1 MSKLDTGEY
10 GSLLVEIKQRIRSAQ
25 YEALK
30 AVNKELITLYWD
42 IGKLIVARQQGDTWG
57 KAIVEQLARD
67 LRAEFP
73 GMSGFSVRNI
83 WNIRSFYLTYSQNQK
98 LQPLVA
104 EIGWTHNLIIMEKC
118 KDDLER
124 EFYIRMT
131 RKYGWTKNVLIHQIE
146 NQTYEKTLIN
156 QNNFEKT
163 VSEEVRNQAKL
174 AVKDE
179 YTFQFLELGDEYS
192 ERQLEAAILSKV
204 EPFLREMGGM
214 FTFVGSQYRLE
225 IGGKEYFID
234 LMLYHR
240 YLQCLVAIDLKIGD
254 FLPEYVGKMQFY
266 LAILDDQ
273 VRLPHEAPSVG
284 IILCKSKEKTT
295 VEYALKDA
303 TKPIGVATYRITST
317 LPQALKGQLPAPE
330 QVAKLLEGVE

>member
-1 MSKLDTGEY
+1 MSILEPDDY
-10 GSLLVEIKQRIRSAQ
+10 SNLLIEIKQRVRSAQ

-30 AVNKELITLYWD
+30 AVNKELIALYWD
-42 IGKLIVARQQGDTWG
+42 IGHLIVTRQQGQTWG
-57 KAIVEQLARD
+57 KGVVEQLAKD
-67 LRAEFP
+67 LRKEFP

-83 WNIRSFYLTYSQNQK
+83 WNMRSFYLAYSRNPK

-124 EFYIRMT
+124 EYYIRMT
-131 RKYGWTKNVLIHQIE
+131 RKFGWTKNVLVHQIE
-146 NQTYEKTLIN
+146 NQTYEKTLLS
-156 QNNFEKT
+156 QNNFENV
-163 VSEEVRNQAKL
+163 VSDEFRDQAKL
-174 AVKDE
+174 ALKDE
-179 YTFQFLELGDEYS
+179 YTFQFLELGDEHS
-192 ERQLEAAILSKV
+192 ERQLEMAILEKV
-204 EPFLREMGGM
+204 EPFIQEMGGM

-225 IGGKEYFID
+225 VGTKEYFID
-234 LMLYHR
+234 LLLYHR
-240 YLQCLVAIDLKIGD
+240 ALQCLVAIDLKIGE
-254 FLPEYVGKMQFY
+254 FEPEFVGKMQFY
-266 LAILDDQ
+266 LAVLDDQ

-303 TKPIGVATYRITST
+303 TKPIGIATYRVTST
-317 LPQALKGQLPAPE
+317 VPQELKGQLPAPE

>member
-1 MSKLDTGEY
+1 VSKLDTGEY